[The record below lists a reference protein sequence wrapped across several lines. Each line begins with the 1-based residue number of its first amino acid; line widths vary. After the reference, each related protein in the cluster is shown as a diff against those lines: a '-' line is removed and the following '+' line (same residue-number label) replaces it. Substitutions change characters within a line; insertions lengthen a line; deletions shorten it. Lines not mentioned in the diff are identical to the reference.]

1 MEGDHH
7 HYGSSSKRPKITDI
21 SEDRNSVL
29 TLDEA
34 SNIVKTIYEINKYTD
49 FQALVNSEYI
59 IGYYQRMYERGSKD
73 KFKEEINFKALQ
85 MDEQKILREL
95 SKFIHSSASNNGEF
109 LNSEKFLSE
118 LIESIFGCEVYKNLE
133 NSKLKNHHEGQS
145 NRKSVIFDFIEKVR
159 GIWLHEASVN
169 ILENLGPNNEVTL
182 LKTKEIKEKY
192 SGKGLFSPETA
203 KQKAE
208 ILSVELNSLFDI
220 RFENI

>member
-49 FQALVNSEYI
+49 FQALVNSELF

-95 SKFIHSSASNNGEF
+95 N
-109 LNSEKFLSE
+109 
-118 LIESIFGCEVYKNLE
+118 
-133 NSKLKNHHEGQS
+133 
-145 NRKSVIFDFIEKVR
+145 
-159 GIWLHEASVN
+159 
-169 ILENLGPNNEVTL
+169 PNE
-182 LKTKEIKEKY
+182 
-192 SGKGLFSPETA
+192 
-203 KQKAE
+203 
-208 ILSVELNSLFDI
+208 
-220 RFENI
+220 